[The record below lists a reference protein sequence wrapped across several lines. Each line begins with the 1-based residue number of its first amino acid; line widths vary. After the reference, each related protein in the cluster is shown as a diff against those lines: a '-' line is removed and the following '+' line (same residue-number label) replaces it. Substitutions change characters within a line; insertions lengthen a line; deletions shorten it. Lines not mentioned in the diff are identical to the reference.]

1 LRFQVSSAAAAAELG
16 VTKTHGYEG
25 VTEVPPLLERILVV
39 ALLVVFIAFGA
50 FGALRAILRRS
61 ISTSGQDVS
70 PSSFD
75 FWSYLL
81 GYVFL
86 CGMGVCGLVKYFNLI
101 E

>member
-1 LRFQVSSAAAAAELG
+1 M
-16 VTKTHGYEG
+16 
-25 VTEVPPLLERILVV
+25 PPLLERILIV
-39 ALLVVFIAFGA
+39 ALLVVFVVFGA
-50 FGALRAILRRS
+50 FGAFRAILRRS

-86 CGMGVCGLVKYFNLI
+86 CSMGVYGLVRYFNPV